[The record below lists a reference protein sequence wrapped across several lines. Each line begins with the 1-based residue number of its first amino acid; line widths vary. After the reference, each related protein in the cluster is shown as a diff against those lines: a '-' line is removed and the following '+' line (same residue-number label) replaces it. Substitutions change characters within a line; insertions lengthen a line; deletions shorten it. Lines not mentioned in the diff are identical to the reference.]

1 MSFNFQKEGQLSW
14 QFFFYQIPHLE
25 HFPITKQDK
34 SSGTDIKSSN
44 VDQRKPLQGF
54 KQEGDFLNKSDH
66 SRANIPIRLI
76 CNLFLSYVRLHS
88 LVCYKD
94 IHKESKL
101 QDFITK

>member
-25 HFPITKQDK
+25 HFPITKQDN
-34 SSGTDIKSSN
+34 SSGTDRKTSN

-54 KQEGDFLNKSDH
+54 KQEGIFRTKVI
-66 SRANIPIRLI
+66 IPIRLI
-76 CNLFLSYVRLHS
+76 CNLFQSYVRLHS

-94 IHKESKL
+94 IRKEIKL